1 MNQVAQTFSLAVP
14 PDVQAFA
21 SEQGVAPYLSAVLEM
36 TRQRFPD
43 ARRFAVLVEEDPEI
57 ADDRHIVI
65 EIDLAGITAEQYVE
79 RDEQWGHEL
88 FQICPAPLVCVF
100 RLSLAIIES

>member
-1 MNQVAQTFSLAVP
+1 MTQVTHTLPLAVSP
-14 PDVQAFA
+14 EVQAFA
-21 SEQGVAPYLSAVLEM
+21 TDQGIGPYLPAVLEM
-36 TRQRFPD
+36 TRRRFAD

-79 RDEQWGHEL
+79 AKRRWGREL
-88 FQICPAPLVCVF
+88 FQLCPAPLVCVF
-100 RLSLAIIES
+100 RLSLEIVEP